1 MAERS
6 GFYNANKKT
15 DGSYDRTYD
24 ASDFADYFSN
34 FIGNGVYAKTSD
46 QLKVIPNSGLSVK
59 VKIGKAFID
68 GYWYTLDEDKVIQL
82 NVNSG
87 TGSSNTVIVAE
98 LNKTNR
104 EITVKAREFVSSA
117 YPISTTNI
125 HELVLAIISNK
136 VGATTIT
143 EGDITD
149 TRLNMEYC
157 GIVAALIQQ
166 IDFGKA
172 YSQFEGQFN
181 TWFESIRNK
190 LDGDVAAKL
199 QKQLD
204 DLPTIRSGTGDP
216 DNSIGKDGDI
226 YIKFAEE
233 E

>member
-1 MAERS
+1 M
-6 GFYNANKKT
+6 
-15 DGSYDRTYD
+15 
-24 ASDFADYFSN
+24 
-34 FIGNGVYAKTSD
+34 
-46 QLKVIPNSGLSVK
+46 
-59 VKIGKAFID
+59 
-68 GYWYTLDEDKVIQL
+68 
-82 NVNSG
+82 
-87 TGSSNTVIVAE
+87 
-98 LNKTNR
+98 
-104 EITVKAREFVSSA
+104 KAREFVSSA

-166 IDFGKA
+166 LDFGKA
-172 YSQFEGQFN
+172 YSQLEGQFD
-181 TWFESIRNK
+181 TWFESIKNK
-190 LDGDVAAKL
+190 LDGDVATKL

-233 E
+233 

>member
-6 GFYNANKKT
+6 GFYNANKLS
-15 DGSYDRTYD
+15 DDSYDRTYD
-24 ASDFADYFSN
+24 ATDFAEYFAN
-34 FIGNGVYAKTSD
+34 FIGNGVYAKTPD
-46 QLKVIPNSGLSVK
+46 QLKVVPDRGLNVK
-59 VKIGKAFID
+59 VKAGKAFID
-68 GYWYTLDEDKVIQL
+68 GYWYTLGEDKTIKL
-82 NVNSG
+82 SVNSG

-104 EITVKAREFVSSA
+104 EIIVKAREFVSSV
-117 YPISTTNI
+117 YPISTANV

-157 GIVAALIQQ
+157 GVVAALIKQ

-172 YSQFEGQFN
+172 YSQLEGQFK
-181 TWFESIRNK
+181 TWFESIKDK

-199 QKQLD
+199 QKQID
-204 DLPTIRSGTGDP
+204 DLPTIRSGTEDP
-216 DNSIGKDGDI
+216 DNSVGKDGDI

-233 E
+233 

>member
-6 GFYNANKKT
+6 GFYNANKLS

-24 ASDFADYFSN
+24 ATDFAEYFAN
-34 FIGNGVYAKTSD
+34 FIGNGVYAKTPD
-46 QLKVIPNSGLSVK
+46 QLKVVPDSGLNVK
-59 VKIGKAFID
+59 VKAGKAFID
-68 GYWYTLDEDKVIQL
+68 GYWYTLGEDKTIKL
-82 NVNSG
+82 SVNSG

-104 EITVKAREFVSSA
+104 EIIVKAREFVSSV
-117 YPISTTNI
+117 YPIFTTNI

-157 GIVAALIQQ
+157 GIVAALIKQ

-172 YSQFEGQFN
+172 YSQLEGQFN
-181 TWFESIRNK
+181 TWFESIKDK

-199 QKQLD
+199 QKQID
-204 DLPTIRSGTGDP
+204 DLPTIRSGTEDP
-216 DNSIGKDGDI
+216 DNSVGKDGDI

-233 E
+233 

>member
-6 GFYNANKKT
+6 GFYNAKKLSN
-15 DGSYDRTYD
+15 GSYDRTYD
-24 ASDFADYFSN
+24 ASDFAKYFAN
-34 FIGNGVYAKTSD
+34 FVGNGVYGSPAD
-46 QLKVIPNSGLSVK
+46 QLKVIHNTGLSVK
-59 VKIGKAFID
+59 VKAGKAFID
-68 GYWYTLDEDKVIQL
+68 GYWYELDEDKVVQL

-98 LNKTNR
+98 LNKADR
-104 EITVKAREFVSSA
+104 KITVKAREFVSSV
-117 YPISTTNI
+117 YPISTTSI

-149 TRLNMEYC
+149 TRLNTEYC

-166 IDFGKA
+166 LDFGKA

-181 TWFESIRNK
+181 MWFESIKNK

-204 DLPTIRSGTGDP
+204 DLPTIRSGTEDP

-233 E
+233 

>member
-6 GFYNANKKT
+6 GFYNANKKS

-24 ASDFADYFSN
+24 ASDFAKYFAN
-34 FIGNGVYAKTSD
+34 FIGNGVYGSPAD
-46 QLKVIPNSGLSVK
+46 QLKVVPNTGLSVK
-59 VKIGKAFID
+59 VKAGKAFID
-68 GYWYTLDEDKVIQL
+68 GYWYELDEDKTIQL
-82 NVNSG
+82 SVNTG
-87 TGSSNTVIVAE
+87 TGSSSSVIVAE

-104 EITVKAREFVSSA
+104 EITVKAREFVSSV

-125 HELVLAIISNK
+125 HELVLAIISDK

-143 EGDITD
+143 EVDITD

-166 IDFGKA
+166 LDFGKA

-181 TWFESIRNK
+181 MWFESIKNK

-204 DLPTIRSGTGDP
+204 DLPTIRSGTEDP

-226 YIKFAEE
+226 YIKFSEE
-233 E
+233 

>member
-6 GFYNANKKT
+6 GFYNANKQAN
-15 DGSYDRTYD
+15 GSYDRTYD

-46 QLKVIPNSGLSVK
+46 KLKVIPNSGLSVK
-59 VKIGKAFID
+59 VKTGKAFID

-87 TGSSNTVIVAE
+87 TGSSNTVIVVE

-104 EITVKAREFVSSA
+104 EITVKAREFVSSV

-143 EGDITD
+143 EADITD

-166 IDFGKA
+166 LDFGKA
-172 YSQFEGQFN
+172 YSQLEGQFD
-181 TWFESIRNK
+181 TWFESIKNK

-204 DLPTIRSGTGDP
+204 DLPTIRSGVEDP
-216 DNSIGKDGDI
+216 DNSVGKDGDI
-226 YIKFAEE
+226 YIKFSEE
-233 E
+233 

>member
-6 GFYNANKKT
+6 GFYNANKLS

-24 ASDFADYFSN
+24 ASDFAEYFAN
-34 FIGNGVYAKTSD
+34 FIGNGVYAKTPD
-46 QLKVIPNSGLSVK
+46 QLKVVPDSGLNVK
-59 VKIGKAFID
+59 VKSGKAFID
-68 GYWYTLDEDKVIQL
+68 GYWYTLGEDKTIQL
-82 NVNSG
+82 SVNSG

-104 EITVKAREFVSSA
+104 EIVVKAREFVSSA
-117 YPISTTNI
+117 YPISTANV

-157 GIVAALIQQ
+157 GVVAALIKQ

-172 YSQFEGQFN
+172 YSQLEGQFN
-181 TWFESIRNK
+181 TWFESIKDK

-199 QKQLD
+199 QKQID
-204 DLPTIRSGTGDP
+204 DLPTIRSGTEDP
-216 DNSIGKDGDI
+216 DNSVGKDGDI

-233 E
+233 

>member
-6 GFYNANKKT
+6 GFYNANKLS
-15 DGSYDRTYD
+15 DGSYDRVYD
-24 ASDFADYFSN
+24 ATDFAEYFAN
-34 FIGNGVYAKTSD
+34 FIGNGVYGSPSD
-46 QLKVIPNSGLSVK
+46 QLKVLPNSGLSVK
-59 VKIGKAFID
+59 VKAGKAFID
-68 GYWYTLDEDKVIQL
+68 GYWYELDEDKVVQL
-82 NVNSG
+82 SVNSG
-87 TGSSNTVIVAE
+87 SSSANTVIVAE

-104 EITVKAREFVSSA
+104 EITVKAREFVSSV
-117 YPISTTNI
+117 YPIFTTNI

-166 IDFGKA
+166 LDFGKA
-172 YSQFEGQFN
+172 YSQLEGQFD
-181 TWFESIRNK
+181 TWFESIKNK

-233 E
+233 